1 MAFLPKRPH
10 RARDSGAQSRTPTM
24 QRSEDKGGQPYPL
37 LRRFVGVG
45 GPVFALFL
53 IALAVGSVFAM
64 RVTVEDVYLQ
74 IAEQRAGGI
83 ATGVRDSHPREWTF
97 LIDRARLASG
107 DYDALTAAFAKE
119 AREFRLERLK
129 VYDVG
134 GRTIF
139 SMIPAEIG
147 KIETGAA
154 LQRVLASLKPGL
166 RKFADPD
173 GTEFYELYVPFLQDG
188 RLAAVFELY
197 EPIGYLDGLLLGTI
211 GPAAVAP
218 IGLLSLLVVVL
229 FRLAYRAQKDIDWRT
244 FRIAELTKRV
254 ERLVSK
260 RAVEAM
266 HGAETDAPPEPRLVD
281 CTLFFS
287 DVRGFTVFSERHA
300 PRRVIDVLN
309 RIIALQVD
317 VLEAAGGDVDKFI
330 GDAVFARF
338 EGQDRAAAAVRAAAE
353 IQRQLRDGAL
363 PLSVG
368 IGIASGAVVAG
379 VIGAADRYDYTV
391 LGDAVNVASRLCS
404 AAGPDETVVDAKTAG
419 MAGFADGASETISV
433 KGREAAIDVRRI
445 RTGPRAPE

>member
-1 MAFLPKRPH
+1 MARKDVS
-10 RARDSGAQSRTPTM
+10 RDRTQTTM
-24 QRSEDKGGQPYPL
+24 PNQEDMAGQPYPL

-64 RVTVEDVYLQ
+64 RVTVEDIYLQ

-83 ATGVRDSHPREWTF
+83 ATGVRDSHLREWTL
-97 LIDRARLASG
+97 LIERGGLAPD
-107 DYDALTAAFAKE
+107 DYTALTAAFAKE
-119 AREFRLERLK
+119 ASEFRLERLK

-134 GRTIF
+134 GRTLF

-154 LQRVLASLKPGL
+154 LKRVLDSRRPGL
-166 RKFADPD
+166 NKFTDPD

-197 EPIGYLDGLLLGTI
+197 EPIGDLDGLLMGTV
-211 GPAAVAP
+211 GPAAIAP
-218 IGLLSLLVVVL
+218 IGLLSLLVIVL

-244 FRIAELTKRV
+244 FRIAELTKRI
-254 ERLVSK
+254 ERLVSR

-266 HGAETDAPPEPRLVD
+266 HGAGSTGQPEPRLVE

-287 DVRGFTVFSERHA
+287 DIRGFTVFSERNA
-300 PRRVIDVLN
+300 PRDVIDVLN
-309 RIIALQVD
+309 RIIAMQVD
-317 VLEAAGGDVDKFI
+317 ALEEAGGDVDKFI

-338 EGQDRAAAAVRAAAE
+338 ERQDRAAAAIRAAE
-353 IQRQLRDGAL
+353 DIQRRLQEDAF

-404 AAGPDETVVDAKTAG
+404 AAGPGETVVDSKTAD
-419 MAGFADGASETISV
+419 MAGFVGGSGETISV
-433 KGREAAIDVRRI
+433 KGREATIDVRRI
-445 RTGPRAPE
+445 PPDRTDRRTPARQ